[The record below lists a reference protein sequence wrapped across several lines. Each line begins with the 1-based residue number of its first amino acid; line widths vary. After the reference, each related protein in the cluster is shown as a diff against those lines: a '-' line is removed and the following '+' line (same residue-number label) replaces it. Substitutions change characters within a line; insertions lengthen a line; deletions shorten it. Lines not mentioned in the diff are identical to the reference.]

1 MATIVLQY
9 AGAALGTFLG
19 GPVGG
24 ILGRAA
30 GAIAGNIIDQNVFG
44 PGTRRVEGPR
54 LNELRVLS
62 SEESAAIPRLWG
74 RMRISGQ
81 MIWATN
87 LEEVATTS
95 TQKTSSKGG
104 PKTKTT
110 GYAYFANFAV
120 GLCEGI
126 IDRVGRVWADG
137 RELDI
142 SKFTTRAYRGDENQL
157 PDSLI
162 VAKEGADNAPA
173 YRGLAYIVFERLPL
187 EQFGNRIP
195 QLSFEVIKT
204 SGGSEQHVRA
214 VNIIPGSTEFGLDTT
229 IITRSASAGVTTTEN
244 AHVSSERS
252 DFSVSMDDLTAGC
265 SNLTAASL
273 VVAWFGTDLR
283 CGSCEIRPGVELAA
297 KSTQPEAWK
306 VSGISR
312 GSAHVMSRVD
322 GKPAYGGTPSDAS
335 VKRAIQDLRARGLAT
350 VFYPFV
356 LMDVPAD
363 NVLPDPYGGVNQ
375 AAYPWRGRLT
385 CTPAPELSGTV
396 DKTPAAQ
403 TQLQNF
409 IGVAAP
415 AHFAAAGNSVNY
427 EGPTEWSYRRMVL
440 HYAKLCASAGGVD
453 AFIIGSELKGLTTL
467 RSSASSFPFVNA
479 LIALAAEVKAIL
491 PLAQITC
498 AADWSEY
505 FGYHPADGSNDVYFH
520 LDPLW
525 ASSGMDAIGIDNYFP
540 LSDWRDGNLHL
551 DRVGGNTSIYS
562 SDYLTGN
569 IAGGEGFDWFYA
581 SDAARA
587 AQARSPITDG
597 AYGKPWVFRPK
608 DLKSW
613 WGNAHFDRPLGVEAA
628 TPTGWVPQSKPI
640 WFTEMGCPAVDKGTN
655 QPNAFYD
662 AKSSESALPYFSSG
676 NRDDV
681 LQAAFLRVVD
691 GYWQSAGAH
700 NPVSSVYGLPM
711 LDAARIFLW
720 AWDARPFPAFPAYTD
735 VWADGPNYAR
745 GHWLNGRVSAVSL
758 GQLIVEICAA
768 YGLGNVVVEDGEAL
782 VDGFI
787 IDRPMSARDA
797 LENIAVAFSIDAVES
812 DGLLKFRS
820 RKRDS
825 VATIADD
832 DLVETAPDEALFALV
847 RAQESE
853 LPNSLKLAY
862 IDSSADYRSAVV
874 EARKSRG
881 ASAREI
887 LLQLPCATS
896 QSIALQRA
904 HVLLQ
909 ENWSG
914 RELVSFVLAPS
925 RLALEP
931 GDVITLGPRHL
942 RIAALHDG
950 EARKVRT
957 TSYAAS
963 VYEPPPTRD
972 RGSPFAITAIFG
984 KPDALLMDLAIATT
998 ANPAAPW
1005 VAAQAAPWPG
1015 RLSLL
1020 KRSGASSFNFNRLV
1034 EGQATMGNLLAPLAA
1049 GPLSVFDRTSI
1060 CDVLM
1065 KYGALASATEL
1076 EVLGGANIAAI
1087 GDDATGYEIIQFASA
1102 ELIAANTYRVKTLL
1116 RGQAGSGPEML
1127 PSRAAL
1133 SNFVLLNAA
1142 VVQADVTLA
1151 EATLQNTWRLGP
1163 AQLDHGHSSYL
1174 EVLAQGSAKGLRPLS
1189 PSQLR
1194 ARREGGDVVFTWTRR
1209 TRVDGDGWELADVP
1223 LGETTEAYKFEIL
1236 DGATVKR
1243 SVATGTPTYR
1253 YAAADIATD
1262 FGSPP
1267 STYNVDVAQ
1276 VGASYGPGA
1285 KLSRILNV

>member
-44 PGTRRVEGPR
+44 PGARRVEGPR

-62 SEESAAIPRLWG
+62 SEEGAAIPRLWG

-137 RELDI
+137 KELDI
-142 SKFTTRAYRGDENQL
+142 SKFTTRVYRGGEDQL

-162 VAKEGADNAPA
+162 VAKEGAANAPA

-204 SGGSEQHVRA
+204 SGGIEQHVRA

-229 IITRSASAGVTTTEN
+229 IITRTASAGVTATEN

-273 VVAWFGTDLR
+273 VVAWFGNDLR

-297 KSTQPEAWK
+297 KATQPEAWK

-312 GSAHVMSRVD
+312 GSAHVMSRVE

-363 NVLPDPYGGVNQ
+363 NALPDPYGAASQ
-375 AAYPWRGRLT
+375 PAYPWRGRLT
-385 CTPAPELSGTV
+385 CTPAPGLSGTV
-396 DKTPAAQ
+396 DKTAAAQ

-415 AHFAAAGNSVNY
+415 AHFAASGNSVNY
-427 EGPTEWSYRRMVL
+427 SGPAEWSYRRMVL

-467 RSSASSFPFVNA
+467 RSSASGFPFVNA
-479 LIALAAEVKAIL
+479 LVALAADVKAIL
-491 PLAQITC
+491 PLAKITY

-505 FGYHPADGSNDVYFH
+505 FGHHPADGSNDVYFH

-540 LSDWRDGNLHL
+540 LSDWRDGNLHP
-551 DRVGGNTSIYS
+551 DRLAGHSSIYS
-562 SDYLTGN
+562 AAYLTGN
-569 IAGGEGFDWFYA
+569 ITGGEGFDWFYA
-581 SDAARA
+581 GGAARA

-597 AYGKPWVFRPK
+597 AYGKPWIFRPK

-613 WGNAHFDRPLGVEAA
+613 WGNAHYNRPLGVEAA
-628 TPTGWVPQSKPI
+628 TPTAWVPQSKPI

-681 LQAAFLRVVD
+681 LQAAFLRVID

-700 NPVSSVYGLPM
+700 NPISSVYGLPM
-711 LDAARIFLW
+711 LDAARLFLW

-797 LENIAVAFSIDAVES
+797 LENIAVAFSIDALES
-812 DGLLKFRS
+812 EGLLKFRS

-832 DLVETAPDEALFALV
+832 DLVETGPDEALFALV

-874 EARKSRG
+874 EAQKSRG

-914 RELVSFVLAPS
+914 RESNSFVLPPS
-925 RLALEP
+925 KLALEP

-957 TSYAAS
+957 ASYAAS
-963 VYEPPPTRD
+963 VYEPPPARD
-972 RGSPFAITAIFG
+972 RGSSFAATVIFG
-984 KPDALLMDLAIATT
+984 KPDVLLMDLALATT
-998 ANPAAPW
+998 VNPAAPW

-1020 KRSGASSFNFNRLV
+1020 KRSGASSFNFNRLI
-1034 EGQATMGNLLAPLAA
+1034 ETQATMGNLLTPLAA
-1049 GPLSVFDRTSI
+1049 GPLSVFDRANSF
-1060 CDVLM
+1060 DVEM
-1065 KYGALASATEL
+1065 KYGALSAATEL

-1087 GDDATGYEIIQFASA
+1087 GDDATGYEIIQFVSA
-1102 ELIAANTYRVKTLL
+1102 ELIAANTYRVKMLL
-1116 RGQAGSGPEML
+1116 RGQAGSQPEML
-1127 PSRAAL
+1127 PSRAAQ

-1163 AQLDHGHSSYL
+1163 AQLDHGHSAYL
-1174 EVLAQGSAKGLRPLS
+1174 EVVAQGTAKGLRPLS
-1189 PSQLR
+1189 PCQLR
-1194 ARREGGDVVFTWTRR
+1194 ATREGGDVVFKWQRR
-1209 TRVDGDGWELADVP
+1209 TRLDGDGWELADVP

-1243 SVATGTPTYR
+1243 SVATSAPTYR
-1253 YAAADIATD
+1253 YATVDIASD

-1285 KLSRILNV
+1285 KLSRILNA